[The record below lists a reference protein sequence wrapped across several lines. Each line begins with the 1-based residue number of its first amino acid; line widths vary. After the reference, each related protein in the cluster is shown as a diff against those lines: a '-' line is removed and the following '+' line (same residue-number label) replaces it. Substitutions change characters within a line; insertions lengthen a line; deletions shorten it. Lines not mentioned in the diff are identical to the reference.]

1 MAMEQGTKHEVIES
15 RQKSPDII
23 DLPDLIEIQSA
34 SYEWFTQHG
43 LKELFDNFS
52 PIEDYTGNISL
63 EFLDHRIGEPK
74 KSIAECRERDATF
87 EAPLYAKVRLVN
99 KETGEIKESEVY
111 MGEVPQMTARGTFL
125 VNGAE
130 RVVISQLARSPSVY
144 FRDAIDSSGRVLYSA
159 QVIPNEGAWVEIDTA
174 ATGVIGVK
182 IVQTRKFPVTTLLRA
197 LDYLDDGQ
205 GDKDTPPTGTDEEIL
220 RCFGETKRLSVRDVL
235 TSLTKWEDE
244 GALGVEARDEYYSLE
259 RVVGEDGEIVVDK
272 LGVLDERQA
281 KELARL
287 GRKEINCIVVPH
299 QIHATLSDDTTHS
312 PEEGLLDVYRK
323 IRPGDPPI
331 LDSAESLLRAY
342 FFDVKKYD
350 LSRVGRYKINRK
362 LGANVDPALHTLT
375 RQDIVAIVRYL
386 LNLSRG
392 EGQVDDIDHLQNK
405 RVRAVGELLQT
416 QLRTGFLRME
426 RVAKERM
433 TSLDPDEMVPQSII
447 SIKPITAAI
456 NSFFGSGQLSQF
468 MDQIN
473 PLAELAHKRRLSA
486 LGPGGLSKQS
496 AKLEVRDVHHSY
508 YGRIC
513 PIETP
518 EGPNVGLIGYLAL
531 HARLD
536 GYGFLETP
544 YRRVKQG
551 KLSDEIIYLTADE
564 EEQYHIATI
573 SEPVD
578 EKGRFVNDRIV
589 VRRGGAF
596 PLVTPNE
603 VDFRDVSAMQVFSV
617 ATSLIPFL
625 ENDDAVRALAGSNM
639 QRQAVPL
646 VLNEQPIIKTGVE
659 QRSAEDSGA
668 VLMAE
673 DEGEILEADAD
684 HIKVRYADG
693 REVEYALQNFLR
705 TNMGTCISNK
715 RLVRRGQRVVK
726 GQPLA
731 DGASTRNG
739 ELALGKNLSVC
750 FLPWEGYNYE
760 DSILISERLVQDN
773 ELTSVH
779 IEKYECEAR
788 DTKLGP
794 EEITRDI
801 PNVGDDALKDL
812 DAGGVVRIG
821 AEVRAED
828 ILVGKVAPKGQSELT
843 AEEKL
848 VIAIFGKKAEEMRDV
863 SLRVPHGEKGIVI
876 ATKVFSRY
884 KYRCERCETIYDYGK
899 PVEGQLECDR
909 CGGRLRKQAGDELK
923 PGVNQLVRVYVA
935 QRRKIMVGDKMTGR
949 HGNKGVVSKILPIED
964 MPFLSD
970 GTPVDICLNPLGVPS
985 RMNIGQLL
993 ETHLGYV
1000 AKQLNRTYI
1009 SPVFQGVSIEEIRAG
1024 MVEVAAKMQREAL
1037 LSYYQ
1042 GEVNLFGQ
1050 VLELTGREAGVE
1062 EIEAAARQQLAAVGK
1077 DRLAELAEW
1086 LGVDETNYAAADEA
1100 QAAELVLAAA
1110 QANAYHKAQFD
1121 PVSGKSALYDGR
1133 TGERFN
1139 QPVMVGCMYM
1149 LKLLHLVDDKIHA
1162 RSTGPYSLITQQPLG
1177 GKAQM
1182 GGQRFGEM
1190 EVWAL
1195 EAYGAAYCL
1204 QEMLTVK
1211 SDDVQGRV
1219 ATYEAI
1225 VKDENIREPGTPE
1238 SFKILVREMQSLAL
1252 DVKVENRE
1260 GKIVDLRADGDE
1272 GR

>member
-1 MAMEQGTKHEVIES
+1 MATSQAMPKAVYES
-15 RQKSPDII
+15 RRKTPEII
-23 DLPDLIEIQSA
+23 ELPYLIEIQTA
-34 SYEWFTQHG
+34 SYEWFIDHG
-43 LKELFDNFS
+43 LRELFDNFS

-63 EFLDHRIGEPK
+63 EFLDYRIGEPK
-74 KSIAECRERDATF
+74 RSIPECRERDATY

-99 KETGEIKESEVY
+99 KETGEIKEFEVY
-111 MGEVPQMTARGTFL
+111 MGELPQMTTRGTFL

-130 RVVISQLARSPSVY
+130 RVVISQLSRSPSVY

-159 QVIPNEGAWVEIDTA
+159 QVIPNDGAWVEVDTA
-174 ATGVIGVK
+174 ASGVIGVK
-182 IVQTRKFPVTTLLRA
+182 VGQARKFPVTTLLRA
-197 LDYLDDGQ
+197 LDYLEEEGEDPN
-205 GDKDTPPTGTDEEIL
+205 TPPTGTDEEIL
-220 RCFGETKRLSVRDVL
+220 RCFGTRKRIAVKDLIS
-235 TSLTKWEDE
+235 SLTK
-244 GALGVEARDEYYSLE
+244 RDEDTAPGLETHDEYFSLD
-259 RVVGEDGEIVVDK
+259 RVLNEDGETIVDHLSVI
-272 LGVLDERQA
+272 DEREA
-281 KELARL
+281 KEILRM
-287 GRKEINCIVVPH
+287 GRKEINTIMVPH
-299 QIHATLSDDTTHS
+299 QLRMTLSDDNTHTA
-312 PEEGLLDVYRK
+312 EEGLLDVYRK

-342 FFDVKKYD
+342 FFDIKKYD
-350 LSRVGRYKINRK
+350 LSRVGRYMINKK
-362 LGANVDPALHTLT
+362 LGIDVNPDLHILT
-375 RQDIVAIVRYL
+375 RRDIVAIVRYL
-386 LNLSRG
+386 LNLSKG
-392 EGQVDDIDHLQNK
+392 EGAVDDIDHLMNK
-405 RVRAVGELLQT
+405 RVKAVGELLQT

-433 TSLDPDEMVPQSII
+433 TSLDPDDMAPQSII

-536 GYGFLETP
+536 QYGFIETP
-544 YRRVKQG
+544 YRKVKGG
-551 KLSDEIIYLTADE
+551 KLTDEIDYLTADE
-564 EEQYHIATI
+564 EEKYNVATI
-573 SEPVD
+573 SEPV
-578 EKGRFVNDRIV
+578 EKGRFVRDRIV
-589 VRRGGAF
+589 VRKGGTF
-596 PLVTPNE
+596 PQVTPNE
-603 VDFRDVSAMQVFSV
+603 VDYCDVSAKQVFSV
-617 ATSLIPFL
+617 ATALVPFL

-646 VLNEQPIIKTGVE
+646 LITEQPVVKTGVE
-659 QRSAEDSGA
+659 RRSAEDSGA
-668 VLMAE
+668 VLVAE
-673 DEGEILEADAD
+673 EDGEVIEVDAD
-684 HIKVRYADG
+684 HVKMRYASG
-693 REVEYALQNFLR
+693 LEVDYPLATFLR
-705 TNMGTCISNK
+705 TNMGTCISQK
-715 RLVRRGQRVVK
+715 RLVRRGQKVVK
-726 GQPLA
+726 GEPLS
-731 DGASTRNG
+731 DGAATRDG
-739 ELALGKNLSVC
+739 ELALGKSCLVC
-750 FLPWEGYNYE
+750 FLPWEGYNFE
-760 DSILISERLVQDN
+760 DAVLINERLMRDDV
-773 ELTSVH
+773 LSSVH
-779 IEKYECEAR
+779 IEKWECEAR

-801 PNVGDDALKDL
+801 PNVGDEALKDL
-812 DAGGVVRIG
+812 DVGGVVRIG
-821 AEVRAED
+821 AEVHAED

-884 KYRCERCETIYDYGK
+884 KYRCDRCESIFDFGK
-899 PVEGQLECDR
+899 PLDGQLECDR
-909 CGGRLRKQAGDELK
+909 CGGRLRKLPGDELK

-935 QRRKIMVGDKMTGR
+935 QKRKIMVGDKLTGR
-949 HGNKGVVSKILPIED
+949 HGNKGVISKVLPPEN
-964 MPFLSD
+964 MPYLSD
-970 GTPVDICLNPLGVPS
+970 GTPIDICLNPLGVPS

-993 ETHLGYV
+993 ETHVGWIAKKLG
-1000 AKQLNRTYI
+1000 RTYI
-1009 SPVFQGVSIEEIRAG
+1009 TPVFQGVSITEIKEG
-1024 MVEVAAKMQREAL
+1024 MLEVAELLYTRALQDYAQTELNMFGEIVDSSILSGSYAEQQQGVLKQLQAAGKEAL
-1037 LSYYQ
+1037 
-1042 GEVNLFGQ
+1042 G
-1050 VLELTGREAGVE
+1050 
-1062 EIEAAARQQLAAVGK
+1062 
-1077 DRLAELAEW
+1077 ELADW
-1086 LGVDETNYAAADEA
+1086 LGVGEKEFAEANDA
-1100 QAAELVLAAA
+1100 QAAEMVLQAAVV
-1110 QANAYHKAQFD
+1110 NVEKRVGFDSKTGKAW
-1121 PVSGKSALYDGR
+1121 LYDGR
-1133 TGERFN
+1133 TGEPFN
-1139 QPVMVGCMYM
+1139 QPVMVGYMYI
-1149 LKLLHLVDDKIHA
+1149 LKLLHLVEDKIHA

-1225 VKDENIREPGTPE
+1225 VKDDNIREPGTPE
-1238 SFKILVREMQSLAL
+1238 SFKILVREMQSLGL
-1252 DVKVENRE
+1252 DVRVENRE
-1260 GKIVDLRADGDE
+1260 GKALDLRTDGDE

>member
-1 MAMEQGTKHEVIES
+1 MATSQAMPNVVYES
-15 RQKSPDII
+15 RRKTPDII
-23 DLPDLIEIQSA
+23 ELPYLIEIQTA
-34 SYEWFTQHG
+34 SYEWFIEHG
-43 LKELFDNFS
+43 LRELFDNFS

-63 EFLDHRIGEPK
+63 EFLDYRIGEAK
-74 KSIAECRERDATF
+74 RSIPECRERDATF

-99 KETGEIKESEVY
+99 KETGEIKEFEVY
-111 MGEVPQMTARGTFL
+111 MGELPQMTTRGTFL

-130 RVVISQLARSPSVY
+130 RVVISQLSRSPSVY

-159 QVIPNEGAWVEIDTA
+159 QVIPNDGAWVEVDTA
-174 ATGVIGVK
+174 ASGVIGVK
-182 IVQTRKFPVTTLLRA
+182 IGQARKFPVTTLLRA
-197 LDYLDDGQ
+197 LDYLEVEGEDPN
-205 GDKDTPPTGTDEEIL
+205 TPPTGTDEEIL
-220 RCFGETKRLSVRDVL
+220 RCFGTRKRIPLKDLIS
-235 TSLTKWEDE
+235 SLTK
-244 GALGVEARDEYYSLE
+244 RDEDTAPGLETHDEYFSLD
-259 RVVGEDGEIVVDK
+259 RVLNEDGETIVDHLSVI
-272 LGVLDERQA
+272 DEREA
-281 KELARL
+281 KEILRM
-287 GRKEINCIVVPH
+287 GRKEINVIMVPH
-299 QIHATLSDDTTHS
+299 QLRMTLADDNTHTA
-312 PEEGLLDVYRK
+312 EEGLLDVYRK

-342 FFDVKKYD
+342 FFDIKKYD
-350 LSRVGRYKINRK
+350 LSRVGRYMINKK
-362 LGANVDPALHTLT
+362 LGIDVNPDLHILT
-375 RQDIVAIVRYL
+375 RRDIVAIVHYL
-386 LNLSRG
+386 LNLSKG
-392 EGQVDDIDHLQNK
+392 EGAVDDIDHLMNK
-405 RVRAVGELLQT
+405 RVKAVGELLQT

-433 TSLDPDEMVPQSII
+433 TSLDPDDMAPQSII

-536 GYGFLETP
+536 QYGFIETP
-544 YRRVKQG
+544 YRKVKGG
-551 KLSDEIIYLTADE
+551 KLTDEIEYLTADE
-564 EEQYHIATI
+564 EELFNVATI
-573 SEPVD
+573 SEPV
-578 EKGRFVNDRIV
+578 EKGRFVRDRII
-589 VRRGGAF
+589 VRKGGTF
-596 PLVTPNE
+596 PQVTPNE
-603 VDFRDVSAMQVFSV
+603 VDYCDVSAKQVFSV
-617 ATSLIPFL
+617 ATALVPFL

-646 VLNEQPIIKTGVE
+646 LITEQPVVKTGVE
-659 QRSAEDSGA
+659 RRSAEDSGA
-668 VLMAE
+668 VLLADE
-673 DEGEILEADAD
+673 DGEVTEADAD
-684 HIKVRYADG
+684 HVKMRYASG
-693 REVEYALQNFLR
+693 LEVDYPLANFLR
-705 TNMGTCISNK
+705 TNMGTCISQK
-715 RLVRRGQRVVK
+715 RLVRRGQKVVK
-726 GQPLA
+726 GQALS
-731 DGASTRNG
+731 DGAATRDG
-739 ELALGKNLSVC
+739 ELALGKSCLVC
-750 FLPWEGYNYE
+750 FLPWEGYNFE
-760 DSILISERLVQDN
+760 DAVLINERLMRDDV
-773 ELTSVH
+773 LSSVH
-779 IEKYECEAR
+779 IEKWECEAR

-801 PNVGDDALKDL
+801 PNVGDEALKDL
-812 DAGGVVRIG
+812 DVGGVVRIG

-884 KYRCERCETIYDYGK
+884 KYRCDRCESIYDFGK
-899 PVEGQLECDR
+899 PLDGQLECDR
-909 CGGRLRKQAGDELK
+909 CGGRLRKLPGDELK

-935 QRRKIMVGDKMTGR
+935 QKRKIMVGDKLTGR
-949 HGNKGVVSKILPIED
+949 HGNKGVISKVLPPEN
-964 MPFLSD
+964 MPYLSD
-970 GTPVDICLNPLGVPS
+970 GTPIDICLNPLGVPS

-993 ETHLGYV
+993 ETHVGWIAKKLG
-1000 AKQLNRTYI
+1000 RTYI
-1009 SPVFQGVSIEEIRAG
+1009 TPVFQGVSIAEIKEG
-1024 MVEVAAKMQREAL
+1024 MLEVAELLYTRALHAYAQTELNMFGEIVDPSVLSGTYAEQQQAVLKQLQAAGKEAM
-1037 LSYYQ
+1037 
-1042 GEVNLFGQ
+1042 G
-1050 VLELTGREAGVE
+1050 
-1062 EIEAAARQQLAAVGK
+1062 
-1077 DRLAELAEW
+1077 ELADW
-1086 LGVDETNYAAADEA
+1086 LGIDEAEFAQAKDA
-1100 QAAELVLAAA
+1100 QAAQLVLQAAV
-1110 QANAYHKAQFD
+1110 ANFEKRVGFDSKTGKAW
-1121 PVSGKSALYDGR
+1121 LYDGR
-1133 TGERFN
+1133 TGEPFN
-1139 QPVMVGCMYM
+1139 QPVMVGYMYI
-1149 LKLLHLVDDKIHA
+1149 LKLLHLVEDKIHA

-1225 VKDENIREPGTPE
+1225 VKDDNIREPGTPE
-1238 SFKILVREMQSLAL
+1238 SFKILVREMQSLGL
-1252 DVKVENRE
+1252 DVRVENRE
-1260 GKIVDLRADGDE
+1260 GKALDLRTDGDE